1 MPNNIIYRQ
10 ELNYI
15 SDLNFS
21 GMTEKELVE
30 IQITARDILKDLRNT
45 HEHYSLYQLLK
56 YRLVHS
62 GKALSEEKQKAN
74 E

>member
-1 MPNNIIYRQ
+1 
-10 ELNYI
+10 
-15 SDLNFS
+15 
-21 GMTEKELVE
+21 MTEKELVE

-45 HEHYSLYQLLK
+45 HEHYSLYELLK